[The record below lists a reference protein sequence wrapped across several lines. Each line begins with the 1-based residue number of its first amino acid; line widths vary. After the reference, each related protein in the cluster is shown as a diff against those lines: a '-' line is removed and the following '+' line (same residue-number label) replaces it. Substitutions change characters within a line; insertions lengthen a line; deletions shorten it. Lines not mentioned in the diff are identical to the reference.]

1 MPAGSHAIH
10 GFKAYTAA
18 SRHERTTW
26 MVVDEASERR
36 HLASRSMI
44 GQRPDIREQDVWR
57 NIGENLSRQP
67 QKASALDML
76 HRMAETPPQGSRPD
90 SSATSDEASGRVE
103 RRAFRLSLA
112 GLLTTMA
119 LASLDQNIVS
129 TALPRIVGELGG
141 LAHLPWVI
149 TAFMLTAT
157 ATAPVYG
164 KLSDMHGRRPLF
176 VVAITVFIAGSALCG
191 LARSMTGL
199 ILFRGLQGLGA
210 GGLMVLAQTAIADL
224 VPPRQRGRYQGLFS
238 GVFAL
243 CSVTGPVLGGVIT
256 DALSWRWIF
265 YVNLPVGM
273 VALSLI
279 LIGLPRTER
288 PRVVH
293 RIDYPG
299 AVLLTLMTAALL
311 LLLSWGGTVA
321 AWSSPTIVG
330 LGLGAAA
337 LFVLLLARERVAA
350 EPILPL
356 PLFRN
361 RVFAV
366 AITVVAIT
374 ATALFGA
381 FVFLPTFFQ
390 LVQGKSPS
398 DAGLLTAPLM
408 AGLIVASV
416 IGGRLVSALGRY
428 KRLSMLGLGLAV
440 AGLAAIATAAR
451 AAAPLPA
458 IEAALVVTGAGL
470 GLVMPNLTVAIQN
483 AVPPGMLGVATSAV
497 TFFRSL
503 GGAFGVALSG
513 SLLTSRV
520 DASLAAAGSVADA
533 ARRAVAG
540 GAGGIAAMPPEL
552 HSLVAAAYRQAIGTT
567 FATGA
572 VIAGFGLVLLLLLP
586 ERPLRDMPAG

>member
-1 MPAGSHAIH
+1 MAPRARKMALPKPRRPGVDTV
-10 GFKAYTAA
+10 GDM
-18 SRHERTTW
+18 TT
-26 MVVDEASERR
+26 
-36 HLASRSMI
+36 
-44 GQRPDIREQDVWR
+44 
-57 NIGENLSRQP
+57 
-67 QKASALDML
+67 
-76 HRMAETPPQGSRPD
+76 GSRPD
-90 SSATSDEASGRVE
+90 SSATSDEASGRAE

-164 KLSDMHGRRPLF
+164 KLSYMHGRRPLF

>member
-1 MPAGSHAIH
+1 MLVQEVSKMAAGDPAV
-10 GFKAYTAA
+10 GF
-18 SRHERTTW
+18 
-26 MVVDEASERR
+26 
-36 HLASRSMI
+36 
-44 GQRPDIREQDVWR
+44 RPD
-57 NIGENLSRQP
+57 P
-67 QKASALDML
+67 
-76 HRMAETPPQGSRPD
+76 
-90 SSATSDEASGRVE
+90 SATGGEAGVHTE
-103 RRAFRLSLA
+103 RRAFRLSFA

-157 ATAPVYG
+157 ATAPLYG
-164 KLSDMHGRRPLF
+164 KFSDMHGRRPLF
-176 VVAITVFIAGSALCG
+176 VVAILVFIVGSALCG

-224 VPPRQRGRYQGLFS
+224 VPPRQRGRYQGLFT

-279 LIGLPRTER
+279 LVALPRSER
-288 PRVVH
+288 PRVAH

-299 AVLLTLMTAALL
+299 AVLLTMTTAALL
-311 LLLSWGGTVA
+311 LLLSWGGTIA
-321 AWSSPTIVG
+321 AWLSPTIVG
-330 LGLGAAA
+330 LALGALV
-337 LFVLLLARERVAA
+337 LFALLLARERVAA

-366 AITVVAIT
+366 VIAVVAVT

-390 LVQGKSPS
+390 VVQGKSPS
-398 DAGLLTAPLM
+398 HAGLLTAPLM

-428 KRLSMLGLGLAV
+428 KALSMLGLGLSIAGFVAIAV
-440 AGLAAIATAAR
+440 AAREAAS
-451 AAAPLPA
+451 LPP
-458 IEAALVVTGAGL
+458 IEVALVVIGAGL
-470 GLVMPNLTVAIQN
+470 GLVMPNLTIAIQN
-483 AVPPGMLGVATSAV
+483 AVPPEMLGVATSAV
-497 TFFRSL
+497 SFFRSL

-513 SLLTSRV
+513 SLLAGRV
-520 DASLAAAGSVADA
+520 DASLAAAGSAAAA
-533 ARRAVAG
+533 ARRAVSG
-540 GAGGIAAMPPEL
+540 GAGGIAALPPEL
-552 HSLVAAAYRQAIGTT
+552 HGLVAAAYRQAIGMT

-572 VIAGFGLVLLLLLP
+572 VIAGFGFVLLLLLP
-586 ERPLRDMPAG
+586 ERPLRDAL

>member
-1 MPAGSHAIH
+1 VG
-10 GFKAYTAA
+10 
-18 SRHERTTW
+18 ER
-26 MVVDEASERR
+26 AERR
-36 HLASRSMI
+36 
-44 GQRPDIREQDVWR
+44 
-57 NIGENLSRQP
+57 
-67 QKASALDML
+67 
-76 HRMAETPPQGSRPD
+76 T
-90 SSATSDEASGRVE
+90 
-103 RRAFRLSLA
+103 FRLSLA
-112 GLLTTMA
+112 GLLTTLA

-141 LAHLPWVI
+141 LTHLAWVI

-157 ATAPVYG
+157 ATTPLYG
-164 KLSDMHGRRPLF
+164 KLSDMHGRRQLF
-176 VVAITVFIAGSALCG
+176 VVAILVFTAGSALCG
-191 LARSMTGL
+191 LARSMTEL

-224 VPPRQRGRYQGLFS
+224 VPPRRRGRYQGLFS

-279 LIGLPRTER
+279 LVALPRSKR
-288 PRVVH
+288 PRVAH

-299 AVLLTLMTAALL
+299 AVLLTATTAALL

-330 LGLGAAA
+330 LALGAVV
-337 LFVLLLARERVAA
+337 LLLLLLARERVKA

-356 PLFRN
+356 ALFSN

-366 AITVVAIT
+366 AIAVVAVT

-398 DAGLLTAPLM
+398 HAGLLTAPLM
-408 AGLIVASV
+408 AGMITASV

-428 KRLSMLGLGLAV
+428 KALSVLGLALSS
-440 AGLAAIATAAR
+440 AGLGAIAAAAR
-451 AAAPLPA
+451 NAAPLPV

-483 AVPPGMLGVATSAV
+483 AVPPEMLGVATSAV
-497 TFFRSL
+497 SFFRSL

-513 SLLTSRV
+513 SLLTGRV
-520 DASLAAAGSVADA
+520 DAALAAAGSAAAA
-533 ARRAVAG
+533 ARRAVSG
-540 GAGGIAAMPPEL
+540 GAGGIAALPPEL
-552 HSLVAAAYRQAIGTT
+552 HALVAAAYRQAIATT

-572 VIAGFGLVLLLLLP
+572 VIAGLGLVLLLLLP
-586 ERPLRDMPAG
+586 ERSLRDVAG

>member
-1 MPAGSHAIH
+1 MCGATSAKIS
-10 GFKAYTAA
+10 AA
-18 SRHERTTW
+18 SHRRRARSICCTGWPRRRLRWSGGSCGMAPRACKMALPKPHRPGVDAVGDTT
-26 MVVDEASERR
+26 
-36 HLASRSMI
+36 
-44 GQRPDIREQDVWR
+44 
-57 NIGENLSRQP
+57 
-67 QKASALDML
+67 
-76 HRMAETPPQGSRPD
+76 TGSRPD
-90 SSATSDEASGRVE
+90 SSATSDEASGRAE

-191 LARSMTGL
+191 LPALMTGL

-238 GVFAL
+238 GVSAL
-243 CSVTGPVLGGVIT
+243 CSVTGPVLGGVIA
-256 DALSWRWIF
+256 DALSWRRIF
-265 YVNLPVGM
+265 YVTLPVGM

-311 LLLSWGGTVA
+311 LLLSWGGPGA

-440 AGLAAIATAAR
+440 AGLAAIARAAR

-497 TFFRSL
+497 SFFRSL

-520 DASLAAAGSVADA
+520 DASLPRREGSPMRRGGRSPAAPAGSPRCRPNSTASLPRLI
-533 ARRAVAG
+533 ARLSA
-540 GAGGIAAMPPEL
+540 
-552 HSLVAAAYRQAIGTT
+552 
-567 FATGA
+567 
-572 VIAGFGLVLLLLLP
+572 
-586 ERPLRDMPAG
+586 RP

>member
-1 MPAGSHAIH
+1 
-10 GFKAYTAA
+10 
-18 SRHERTTW
+18 
-26 MVVDEASERR
+26 
-36 HLASRSMI
+36 
-44 GQRPDIREQDVWR
+44 
-57 NIGENLSRQP
+57 
-67 QKASALDML
+67 
-76 HRMAETPPQGSRPD
+76 
-90 SSATSDEASGRVE
+90 
-103 RRAFRLSLA
+103 
-112 GLLTTMA
+112 MA

-157 ATAPVYG
+157 ATAPLYG
-164 KLSDMHGRRPLF
+164 KLSDMHGRRQLF
-176 VVAITVFIAGSALCG
+176 VIAILVFTAGSALCG
-191 LARSMTGL
+191 LARSMTEL

-224 VPPRQRGRYQGLFS
+224 VPPRRRGRYQGLFS

-279 LIGLPRTER
+279 LLALPRSKR
-288 PRVVH
+288 PRVAH
-293 RIDYPG
+293 RIDYLG
-299 AVLLTLMTAALL
+299 AVLLTTTTAALL

-330 LGLGAAA
+330 LSLGAAV
-337 LFVLLLARERVAA
+337 LLLLLLARERVAA

-356 PLFRN
+356 PLFSN

-366 AITVVAIT
+366 AIAVVAVT

-381 FVFLPTFFQ
+381 FVYLPTFFQ

-398 DAGLLTAPLM
+398 HAGLLTAPLM
-408 AGLIVASV
+408 AGMITASV

-428 KRLSMLGLGLAV
+428 KALSVLGLALSS
-440 AGLAAIATAAR
+440 AGLGAIAAA
-451 AAAPLPA
+451 AHNAAPLPV

-483 AVPPGMLGVATSAV
+483 AVPPEMLGVATSAV
-497 TFFRSL
+497 SFFRSL

-513 SLLTSRV
+513 SLLTGRV
-520 DASLAAAGSVADA
+520 DAALAAAGSAAAA
-533 ARRAVAG
+533 ARRAVSG
-540 GAGGIAAMPPEL
+540 GAGGIAALPPEL
-552 HSLVAAAYRQAIGTT
+552 HALVAAAYRQAIGTT

-586 ERPLRDMPAG
+586 ERSLRDVSAG